1 MTPATRQIAFI
12 NAAHLIT
19 HYCLLILPTAVL
31 TMAVQGGAFGPDY
44 GPILK
49 LATVG
54 FVLYGLLSLPQG
66 WLAQKFGRKTL
77 MTVFFLGSGASMV
90 AAGLSDTPLA
100 LMLAL
105 GAIGVFASI
114 YHPIGTAMLVDV
126 AGEKVGKTVGLNGV
140 FGNIGVAT
148 APVITAFLAVFGGWR
163 LAFIVP
169 GVVCISLGLVWSRMA
184 LHTAEIRRG
193 ARPFPTIPRPVV
205 RRAVIVLLMIA
216 AVSGLVFN
224 AFTLLLPKLMAER
237 LAGDELLVKLAGLA
251 AFLATICGA
260 GTQLTVG
267 RLIDRTTLRRV
278 FLPLALVL
286 APALFA
292 LSYVQGWVVL
302 PVAGLVAAALFGQV
316 TVNETMTARYIS
328 PALRARMYSVR
339 FFVGFL
345 GAAAAAPLI
354 AVLYDRTGNL
364 TTVLLVLAGFAV
376 ITMAC
381 ALLFPDRPEEL
392 SPELWEQAHAKS
404 DMAGATPGVAAAE

>member
-31 TMAVQGGAFGPDY
+31 TMAVRGGAFGPDY
-44 GPILK
+44 GPILQ
-49 LATVG
+49 LATGG

-77 MTVFFLGSGASMV
+77 MTAFFLGAGASLV
-90 AAGLSDTPLA
+90 AAGLSDSPLA

-105 GAIGVFASI
+105 GSVGVFASI
-114 YHPIGTAMLVDV
+114 YHPIGTAMLVEA
-126 AGEKVGKTVGLNGV
+126 AGEKVGKTIGLNGV

-148 APVITAFLAVFGGWR
+148 APVITAFLAVQGGWR
-163 LAFIVP
+163 VAFIVP
-169 GVVCISLGLVWSRMA
+169 GVICLGLGLAWSRTKF
-184 LHTAEIRRG
+184 HTGEIRRG
-193 ARPFPTIPRPVV
+193 ARPFPAIPPAAV

-216 AVSGLVFN
+216 TVSGLVFN

-237 LAGDELLVKLAGLA
+237 LAGDASLVKLAGLA

-260 GTQLTVG
+260 ATQLTVG
-267 RLIDRTTLRRV
+267 RLIDRTTLKRA
-278 FLPLALVL
+278 FLPLALLL
-286 APALFA
+286 APALLA
-292 LSYVQGWVVL
+292 LSYAQGWVVL
-302 PVAGLVAAALFGQV
+302 PIAGLVAAALFGQV

-354 AVLYDRTGNL
+354 AVLYERTGNL

-376 ITMAC
+376 VTLAC
-381 ALLFPDRPEEL
+381 ALWFPDRAEEL
-392 SPELWEQAHAKS
+392 RPELWEQPDANINAG
-404 DMAGATPGVAAAE
+404 MAPVAAE

>member
-31 TMAVQGGAFGPDY
+31 TMAVQGGDFGSEY
-44 GPILK
+44 GPILQ
-49 LATVG
+49 LATGG

-77 MTVFFLGSGASMV
+77 MTAFFLGAGASML
-90 AAGLSDTPLA
+90 AAGLSDTKLA
-100 LMLAL
+100 LALAL
-105 GAIGVFASI
+105 GSVGVFASI
-114 YHPIGTAMLVDV
+114 YHPIGTAMLVEA
-126 AGEKVGKTVGLNGV
+126 AGEKVGKAVGLNGV

-148 APVITAFLAVFGGWR
+148 APVITAFLAVQGGWR
-163 LAFIVP
+163 VAFIVP
-169 GVVCISLGLVWSRMA
+169 GLICLGLGIAWSFTRFHSA
-184 LHTAEIRRG
+184 DIRRG
-193 ARPFPTIPRPVV
+193 ARPFPTIPPAVV
-205 RRAVIVLLMIA
+205 RRAVIVLLTIA

-237 LAGDELLVKLAGLA
+237 LADDASLVPLAGLA

-260 GTQLTVG
+260 ATQLTVG
-267 RLIDRTTLRRV
+267 RLIDRTTLKRA
-278 FLPLALVL
+278 FLPLALLL

-292 LSYVQGWVVL
+292 LSYAQGWVVL

-328 PALRARMYSVR
+328 PELRARMYSVR

-354 AVLYDRTGNL
+354 AVLYEQTGNL
-364 TTVLLVLAGFAV
+364 TTVLLVLGGFAV

-381 ALLFPDRPEEL
+381 ALLFPDRAEEL
-392 SPELWEQAHAKS
+392 KPELWAEADTKRG
-404 DMAGATPGVAAAE
+404 MAPIAAE